1 MTLTNSLPR
10 QNWSIIF
17 AKKKK
22 KKKKKM
28 NSQIFA
34 KSWKI
39 RNVEKYYTNPQRKNI
54 KISGSCQKHLSQ
66 AIFYILRN

>member
-22 KKKKKM
+22 KKKK
-28 NSQIFA
+28 NEFTNF
-34 KSWKI
+34 
-39 RNVEKYYTNPQRKNI
+39 REK
-54 KISGSCQKHLSQ
+54 LED
-66 AIFYILRN
+66 

>member
-22 KKKKKM
+22 KKKKK
-28 NSQIFA
+28 NEFTNF
-34 KSWKI
+34 
-39 RNVEKYYTNPQRKNI
+39 REK
-54 KISGSCQKHLSQ
+54 LED
-66 AIFYILRN
+66 